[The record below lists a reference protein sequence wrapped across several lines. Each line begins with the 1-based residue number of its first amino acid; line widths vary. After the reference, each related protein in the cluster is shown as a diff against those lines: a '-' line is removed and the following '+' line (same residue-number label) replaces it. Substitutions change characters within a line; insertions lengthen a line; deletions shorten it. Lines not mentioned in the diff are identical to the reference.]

1 MNYEQIGKFIQK
13 KRKEKNLTQK
23 ELAQKLNITDKAISK
38 WERGLG
44 CPDVSILELL
54 AKELDVS
61 ILEILKGRIIENEI
75 IKVTEVNDYIEET
88 IKYTKQNKI
97 ETTNKIITFLIIS
110 ITLLLLILNIENI
123 ISMNKK
129 YEYDFN
135 NETIKEMKLQLNKL
149 KNNIEI
155 IENNQG
161 KFKNNEYEQIKKELK
176 NIKGKINNSKLLQ
189 YENKTEL
196 TLKDIYIIDDNI
208 LVDIY
213 GIRIL
218 KELEKY
224 NTNNEELFKDN
235 VMAKIYLNINIHEQ
249 IEKAYK
255 YKIIDIPNNL
265 EIQVTT
271 FTNPI
276 NLRVMYM
283 KSTISSYLYITE
295 KIIEVGEINE

>member
-44 CPDVSILELL
+44 CPDVSILEIL

-75 IKVTEVNDYIEET
+75 IKVTDANDYIIHT
-88 IKYTKQNKI
+88 INYTKNNRKNI
-97 ETTNKIITFLIIS
+97 INKIITFLIIS

-123 ISMNKK
+123 TRMNKK

-135 NETIKEMKLQLNKL
+135 NETVKEIKQQLNKL
-149 KNNIEI
+149 KNNIEL

-161 KFKNNEYEQIKKELK
+161 KFKNDEYEQIKKELK
-176 NIKGKINNSKLLQ
+176 NIKDTINNSKLLQ

-196 TLKDIYIIDDNI
+196 TLKDIYIIDDSI

-235 VMAKIYLNINIHEQ
+235 VMAKIYLNINAHEQ

-265 EIQVTT
+265 EIPVTT